1 MCVCDLCFIEAVVC
15 NLCVCVR
22 QHERLSMLTSL
33 MDESMSDGGDRSG
46 GPQYQ
51 GAQHWPGEL

>member
-1 MCVCDLCFIEAVVC
+1 MCVCANCFIEADLC

-22 QHERLSMLTSL
+22 QDEGLCTLASL
-33 MDESMSDGGDRSG
+33 MDESMSDRGDRSG
-46 GPQYQ
+46 GPQCQ